1 VGRNMTEIRWNDN
14 LSVSIDLID
23 KQYKMLIQ
31 KIQDLSEVVAANRI
45 QPNFRAHI
53 QHIKLV
59 THHE

>member
-1 VGRNMTEIRWNDN
+1 MTEISWNDN

-31 KIQDLSEVVAANRI
+31 KIQGLSEAVAANRI
-45 QPNFRAHI
+45 QPNFGAHI